1 MRRCHMAH
9 LNRAR
14 HVHVPGHV
22 RVSQVCVWLLA
33 GFTFTLELCCV
44 QNQAPVCSGCS
55 KLKDKGS
62 PGRSERG
69 GREGCADG
77 ARSVDGARRQPHLR
91 HTHSFTTSHHRPG
104 RQAGHWP
111 QRRRPPRWV
120 GGWGR
125 SAVSHLATKA
135 DQWFAICP
143 RRQNMI
149 GRVRCIPASSA
160 RVRNHLRPKGAEV
173 GSIQSTYGR
182 RTTTSTTMET
192 CSMHFRRFTAIGV
205 PSALVAVL
213 GVL

>member
-1 MRRCHMAH
+1 MAH

-62 PGRSERG
+62 RGRSERG
-69 GREGCADG
+69 GREDCADG

-149 GRVRCIPASSA
+149 GRVRCIPVERACAESPAAQRSGSRLNSKYIWTTNYYYHNPRNLQHRFSEIYGNRSSK
-160 RVRNHLRPKGAEV
+160 RSGRSSWS
-173 GSIQSTYGR
+173 SII
-182 RTTTSTTMET
+182 E
-192 CSMHFRRFTAIGV
+192 FI
-205 PSALVAVL
+205 
-213 GVL
+213 